1 MKVILLEDVPKVGN
15 RYDVKKL
22 KDGFAQNV
30 LITRGLAILA
40 TPQALSQLENK
51 KKMVNEKKDKEIAD
65 LNGLIKNLANK
76 NISIK
81 VKCNDKGHLFKS
93 IKSGDII
100 SAVKESTGFLIDEN
114 NIIIDNIKEL
124 GFHTVILK
132 KGKIEGEF
140 KIELIKA

>member
-15 RYDVKKL
+15 RYDVKNF

-40 TPQALSQLENK
+40 TPKALSKLN
-51 KKMVNEKKDKEIAD
+51 NEKKTINEKRKKEITNFND
-65 LNGLIKNLANK
+65 LIKNLSDK
-76 NISIK
+76 KISIK

-93 IKSGDII
+93 IKSNDII
-100 SAVKESTGFLIDEN
+100 SAVEESTGFLIDKN
-114 NIIIDNIKEL
+114 NIIVDNIKEL

-132 KGKIEGEF
+132 KGDIKGEF
-140 KIELIKA
+140 KVELI